1 MLCSRPASPEPRAS
15 SLRSARLRPSHHPSL
30 PCSASSPGPPTH
42 NVPSSAPH
50 HSQLTDADIAS
61 LPVPQLQTGGG
72 FLFIWVIN
80 YKYKW
85 TLDLFEKWGY
95 KWVRRESKE
104 EGGLGR

>member
-1 MLCSRPASPEPRAS
+1 MPR
-15 SLRSARLRPSHHPSL
+15 
-30 PCSASSPGPPTH
+30 
-42 NVPSSAPH
+42 

-95 KWVRRESKE
+95 KWVWSESKE
-104 EGGLGR
+104 QEGEELG